1 MDTADPLGK
10 GRIRLKVHQILG
22 DSITNWADAC
32 LPVTSD
38 TTHANHTDAST
49 SGPASSGASHT
60 HSVVLN
66 SAHDAHNTVPN
77 LLQVVW
83 VMFIGGNP
91 NHPVWLGVAL

>member
-1 MDTADPLGK
+1 MDTADPLNK
-10 GRIRLKVHQILG
+10 SRIRLKVHQVLG

-38 TTHANHTDAST
+38 ATHVSHTDSFTSGGAST
-49 SGPASSGASHT
+49 GVAHT
-60 HSVVLN
+60 HSVALN
-66 SAHDAHNTVPN
+66 SAHDAHIMVPN

-91 NHPVWLGVAL
+91 NHPIWMGVAI